1 MLRRAW
7 CAAAT
12 TFHTRIPQTWRRRHQ
27 PLSLIRRTHEGST
40 TATCCKRGVSRLR
53 DHETSSDMRGAFR
66 RAFAALI
73 AYLRRGQPHMAP
85 SLGYNPLLALLPRRL
100 TDSDVDTLKTRL
112 AQQHRA
118 VSDVDIAVAIM
129 AITDRLAAR
138 TDIERVRRSLFGLQ

>member
-1 MLRRAW
+1 
-7 CAAAT
+7 
-12 TFHTRIPQTWRRRHQ
+12 
-27 PLSLIRRTHEGST
+27 
-40 TATCCKRGVSRLR
+40 
-53 DHETSSDMRGAFR
+53 
-66 RAFAALI
+66 
-73 AYLRRGQPHMAP
+73 MAP